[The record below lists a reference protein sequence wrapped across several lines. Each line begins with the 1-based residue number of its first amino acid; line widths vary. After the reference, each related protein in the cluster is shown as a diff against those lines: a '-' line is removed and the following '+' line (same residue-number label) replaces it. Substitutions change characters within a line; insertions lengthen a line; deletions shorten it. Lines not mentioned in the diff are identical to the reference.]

1 MSRTQIYF
9 SNAYI
14 RASGFDA
21 GGLANEGG
29 TWNPCSD
36 RFESVVSVL
45 VKTLFGRLAELAEYI
60 DGDAIDEP
68 VDRCPS
74 KVQ

>member
-1 MSRTQIYF
+1 MNRRAKQKMTQM
-9 SNAYI
+9 
-14 RASGFDA
+14 
-21 GGLANEGG
+21 
-29 TWNPCSD
+29 
-36 RFESVVSVL
+36 RFL
-45 VKTLFGRLAELAEYI
+45 RTLFGRLAELAEYI

>member
-1 MSRTQIYF
+1 MTSKTDSDQSFFERVEE
-9 SNAYI
+9 I
-14 RASGFDA
+14 REKRQ
-21 GGLANEGG
+21 EG
-29 TWNPCSD
+29 
-36 RFESVVSVL
+36 
-45 VKTLFGRLAELAEYI
+45 TLFGRLAELAEYI